1 MDVMD
6 WIAVDDLRP
15 VIEKNVS
22 DALAEDIG
30 RGDLTAA
37 LIPASATGEAA
48 IVTRVDMVQ
57 AGQPWVDEVYR
68 QLDSAVGLRWKTR
81 DGDRVAAGSTVARLH
96 GPARALLSGERTA
109 LNFLQILSATATA
122 TAAYVEAVSG
132 TRTKIL
138 DTRKTVPGLRLA
150 QKYAVRCG
158 GGVNHRIGL
167 FDAILIKENHILSAG
182 GITTAIGEVRRLHPG
197 LPVEIEVESMDELR
211 QALKAGAERLL
222 LDNFNV
228 AQLREAVA
236 VNASEGCPPA
246 LLEAS
251 GGLTLE
257 TIQAVA
263 RTGVDFISVGALT
276 KDIRAVDLS
285 MRFGEA

>member
-167 FDAILIKENHILSAG
+167 FDALLIKENHILSAG
-182 GITTAIGEVRRLHPG
+182 GIAAVITDVRRLQPG
-197 LPVEIEVESMDELR
+197 LPVEIEVETIDEMR
-211 QALKAGAERLL
+211 QALGAGAERLL
-222 LDNFNV
+222 LDNFSV

-236 VNASEGCPPA
+236 VNTSEGRPPA

-251 GGLTLE
+251 GGLTIE

-263 RTGVDFISVGALT
+263 ATGVDFISVGALT
-276 KDIRAVDLS
+276 KDIKAIDLS
-285 MRFGEA
+285 MRFA

>member
-251 GGLTLE
+251 GGLTIDA
-257 TIQAVA
+257 IQEVA
-263 RTGVDFISVGALT
+263 QTGVNFISVGALT
-276 KDIRAVDLS
+276 KDIKAVDLS
-285 MRFGEA
+285 MRIG

>member
-1 MDVMD
+1 M
-6 WIAVDDLRP
+6 DDLQR

-22 DALAEDIG
+22 DALAEDVG
-30 RGDLTAA
+30 SGDLTAA
-37 LIPASATGEAA
+37 LIASSATAEAT
-48 IVTRVDMVQ
+48 IVTRVRMVQ

-68 QLDSAVGLRWKTR
+68 RLDSTVRIRWETR
-81 DGDRVAAGSTVARLH
+81 DGDSVAAGSTVARLW
-96 GPARALLSGERTA
+96 GPARPLLTGERTA
-109 LNFLQILSATATA
+109 LNFLQTLSATATA
-122 TAAYVEAVSG
+122 AAGYVEAVSG
-132 TRTKIL
+132 TRAKIL
-138 DTRKTVPGLRLA
+138 DTRKTIPGLRLA

-182 GITTAIGEVRRLHPG
+182 GIAAAISEVRRLHPG
-197 LPVEIEVESMDELR
+197 LPIQIEVESIDEMR
-211 QALKAGAERLL
+211 QALGAGAERLL
-222 LDNFNV
+222 LDNFSITR
-228 AQLREAVA
+228 LREAVA
-236 VNASEGCPPA
+236 VNASEGRPPA